1 MKISAKEAAA
11 VLNMSQDQ
19 IYQFIQHQEIP
30 CQKMSEDYFFNR
42 AELLEWAT
50 SKGIAVSPDLF
61 SNKDDEEEAL
71 PKLSEAIQRGGI
83 LYNIEGTTK
92 TEVLR
97 SIVDRMP
104 LPAHI
109 NRQFLFQT
117 LIARES
123 LGSTGIGNG
132 IAIPHVRN
140 PLILH
145 VEDPIICLCFLKTP
159 IDFKS
164 IDGKSVN
171 TLFTIIS
178 PTVRT
183 HLHLLSR
190 ITYMLKQKEFLELVQ
205 KQGSSIEEILKVL
218 NKIESQLL

>member
-1 MKISAKEAAA
+1 MKISAKEAAS
-11 VLNMSQDQ
+11 VLNMSEDQ
-19 IYQFIQHQEIP
+19 MYQLIERKEIP
-30 CQKMSEDYFFNR
+30 CQKINEDYLFNR

-61 SNKDDEEEAL
+61 SNKGDEEEAL
-71 PKLSEAIQRGGI
+71 PTLSEAMKRGGV

-140 PLILH
+140 PLVLH
-145 VEDPIICLCFLKTP
+145 VEEPIICLSFLKTP

-164 IDGKSVN
+164 IDGKPVN

-178 PTVRT
+178 PTVRI

-190 ITYMLKQKEFLELVQ
+190 ITYMLKQQEFLELIQ
-205 KQGSSIEEILKVL
+205 KQGSLEEILKVL
-218 NKIESQLL
+218 INIESQLP

>member
-1 MKISAKEAAA
+1 MKISAKEAAS
-11 VLNMSQDQ
+11 VLNMSEDQ
-19 IYQFIQHQEIP
+19 MYQLIERQEIP
-30 CQKMSEDYFFNR
+30 CQKINEDYLFNR

-61 SNKDDEEEAL
+61 SNKGDEEEAL
-71 PKLSEAIQRGGI
+71 PTLSEAMKRGGV

-140 PLILH
+140 PLVLH
-145 VEDPIICLCFLKTP
+145 VEEPIICLSFLKTP

-164 IDGKSVN
+164 IDGKPVN

-178 PTVRT
+178 PTVRI

-190 ITYMLKQKEFLELVQ
+190 ITYMLKQQEFLELIQ
-205 KQGSSIEEILKVL
+205 KQGSLEEILKVL
-218 NKIESQLL
+218 INIESQLP